1 MKASTHTHTHTTR
14 AHTRTY
20 QIYMSTLQRAL
31 FSKEALI
38 SWTIAGFGAYYLYLQ
53 QTKTSLDAKYEK
65 GQELMKGKEYQTFL
79 EEHKKKNKNKTSRGW
94 FTTKSTNK

>member
-1 MKASTHTHTHTTR
+1 
-14 AHTRTY
+14 
-20 QIYMSTLQRAL
+20 MSTLQRAF

-79 EEHKKKNKNKTSRGW
+79 EEHKKKKKNKTSRGW
-94 FTTKSTNK
+94 FTRKSGNK